1 MRGAYYNEIDPF
13 AAAWLRELIK
23 AGHIADGEVD
33 TRSIEDVRPDEL
45 RGFVQCHFF
54 AGVGGWSLAL
64 RFAGWPDDRAVW
76 TGSCPCQPFSAAG
89 KGDGF
94 ADERHLWPAW
104 HWLIEERR
112 PVVVF
117 GEQVESPAG
126 RAWFD
131 LVSTDLEA
139 TGYACGPSD
148 LPVAGVGAP
157 GIRQRLFWVAD
168 ASSDTR
174 HGSNLNDFVLL
185 AGWPTSRAEDSES
198 TGAHRGN
205 PDTLTSAARLSGWH
219 TPVVRDLRN
228 SAGDGSNPRD
238 LPRQVPLAAH
248 GPTLTGSSART
259 GKRGQLNPAHS
270 RWLQGYP
277 REWDDCAA
285 TAMPS
290 TRTSPRP
297 SSRRIKKPEGNDV
310 DGGHLKP
317 SRVGQPGND

>member
-1 MRGAYYNEIDPF
+1 
-13 AAAWLRELIK
+13 L
-23 AGHIADGEVD
+23 ADGVL
-33 TRSIEDVRPDEL
+33 RSGLLVGPTIEPSGPALVPANLSARQAKAMGLLTSGTYGPPGIGSSRSAAL
-45 RGFVQCHFF
+45 SS
-54 AGVGGWSLAL
+54 SLASRL
-64 RFAGWPDDRAVW
+64 KARLDGH
-76 TGSCPCQPFSAAG
+76 GSTLYRLTWKPLAT
-89 KGDGF
+89 
-94 ADERHLWPAW
+94 
-104 HWLIEERR
+104 
-112 PVVVF
+112 
-117 GEQVESPAG
+117 PAG
-126 RAWFD
+126 RPICLLRASVRPASDNDCSGWPTPQASD
-131 LVSTDLEA
+131 LTGGGQAKRA
-139 TGYACGPSD
+139 TG
-148 LPVAGVGAP
+148 
-157 GIRQRLFWVAD
+157 
-168 ASSDTR
+168 DTR